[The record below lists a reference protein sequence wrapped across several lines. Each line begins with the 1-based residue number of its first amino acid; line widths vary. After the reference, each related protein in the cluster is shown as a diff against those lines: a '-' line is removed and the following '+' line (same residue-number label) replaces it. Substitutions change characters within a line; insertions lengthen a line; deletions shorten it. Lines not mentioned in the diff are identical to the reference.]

1 MSDSPAHRLRL
12 RFDERR
18 ASVRRLL
25 ELARRQQELVSGE
38 DYASLLDV
46 LALKQRVLLRLDE
59 RQSRDPPLVETWR
72 DLRGRLDPDDRA
84 ACEALLAETQ
94 TDLDE
99 LLTLERTC
107 SEQLRE
113 QRDATRLRLEH
124 LASCGR
130 VHDAYR
136 DASVPSPLRRLDV
149 DR

>member
-1 MSDSPAHRLRL
+1 MSDSPADRLRL

-38 DYASLLDV
+38 DYSSLLDV

-59 RQSRDPPLVETWR
+59 RRSRDLPLAQAWQ
-72 DLRGRLDPDDRA
+72 DLKGQLAPDDRA
-84 ACEALLAETQ
+84 ACEALLADTQ
-94 TDLDE
+94 ADLAE

-107 SEQLRE
+107 TDQLRT
-113 QRDATRLRLEH
+113 QRDATRLQLEH
-124 LASCGR
+124 LASGGR

-136 DASVPSPLRRLDV
+136 DSSVPSPHRRLDV